1 MMKMGEAKR
10 RENQRQY
17 LFKPQPDITAFELAL
32 LLPMI
37 YGEDIETT
45 VFNSPQYQHLNIL
58 RHFILLNPLKA
69 LEN

>member
-1 MMKMGEAKR
+1 MGEAKR

>member
-1 MMKMGEAKR
+1 MKMGEAKR